1 MIGNSLQ
8 CEYIGWGN
16 LEQVRSQPVAE
27 NEALIFTDP
36 AGSAGILIHGFL
48 DCLRSPELQAKIPR
62 QFSENDVAGV
72 MVEMVRTL
80 PENLLKE
87 WRNQSNTNQTA
98 VCAKLRWSTTQI
110 LS

>member
-16 LEQVRSQPVAE
+16 LEQFRSRAIAE
-27 NEALIFTDP
+27 NEALIFTPP
-36 AGSAGILIHGFL
+36 AGNAPILIHGFL
-48 DCLRSPELQAKIPR
+48 DCLRSPELQAKIPQ

-80 PENLLKE
+80 PKTLLKE
-87 WRNQSNTNQTA
+87 WTNQSNTTDQTA
-98 VCAKLRWSTTQI
+98 VFAMLRWST
-110 LS
+110 S

>member
-16 LEQVRSQPVAE
+16 LEDFRSRAAAE
-27 NEALIFTDP
+27 NEELIFTLP
-36 AGSAGILIHGFL
+36 ADNAPILIHGFL
-48 DCLRSPELQAKIPR
+48 DCLRTPEVQAKIPQ

-80 PENLLKE
+80 PETLLKE
-87 WRNQSNTNQTA
+87 WRNQSHSTEQTA
-98 VCAKLRWSTTQI
+98 VCAMLRWST
-110 LS
+110 S

>member
-16 LEQVRSQPVAE
+16 LDRFQSQAVAE
-27 NEALIFTDP
+27 NEALIFTPP
-36 AGSAGILIHGFL
+36 ADNAPMLIHGFL
-48 DCLRSPELQAKIPR
+48 DCLRSPELQAKIPQ

-80 PENLLKE
+80 PESLLKE
-87 WRNQSNTNQTA
+87 WRNQSNTTDQRA
-98 VCAKLRWSTTQI
+98 VCAILRWATS
-110 LS
+110 